1 MMQRNPWLD
10 LNTTGYGSDSGE
22 GPTTQ
27 LSPDY
32 LKNYTFD
39 PNADAPN
46 AGKGL
51 YSLKRDVQMPQDFMQ
66 RFGGAI
72 PTGPMTLAD
81 LVKYTGG
88 ENNGVTAGEFGQ
100 LHPKVQQAILNDPAT
115 FLKGQMGYN
124 YTPPTRTLSGL
135 TDTNNPFAKYGVS
148 QNRGGSNDL
157 LSVGAEGGSRD
168 LSRVGW
174 KPGVGLVQSPSNY
187 KAVNDTNWIDY
198 TPLLIGGAAGLAGMA
213 PVVVGGAT
221 GATMSGAKDG
231 ADFTDFLKGGLIG
244 AGTAY
249 LGQNIGGLASDTVGY
264 NPTIAD
270 ATWSAG
276 ATPLSQWGS
285 QVGQGALTGAIKGG
299 AGSLLNGGN
308 VWEGALKGGFSGGV
322 GTGIGSG
329 VNSAGLSPGWSNALK
344 SGGNWATG
352 ALTNSF
358 FGNSQTQNNP
368 QAQSNNSQGGFWN
381 SGNNSNGGN
390 MANDSF
396 DWGSLAGG
404 IQPFLSAW
412 QTNKNAGQTDQ
423 AYNDARN
430 LILNPSPDQQKYRG
444 QLSELMSNPGSMST
458 SPLYQSMVDQ
468 GMNMVN
474 RTAAANG
481 QLGSGNRLAD
491 LMKQG
496 QQTAAQYYFPQ
507 QQALAGLSG
516 IGNDSGNRALGA
528 ESLISGN
535 NAQMALKNNM
545 LSDLMSGF
553 GAKTQQQKMIDAL
566 IGNNGGNNGGGGT
579 SLLGQAANA
588 VKGWFGGDSGG
599 YAPGDYAGFNSS
611 INPSLSSWDSYLPSS
626 SSNSWFGG
634 SGPTIP
640 QTNWYGGGTGGTS
653 TQDLFGASA
662 SGGSGINNFNSWKLY

>member
-1 MMQRNPWLD
+1 MMRPNPWMPLT
-10 LNTTGYGSDSGE
+10 TTGYGSDSGE
-22 GPTTQ
+22 GPVQQ
-27 LSPDY
+27 LNSDY

-51 YSLKRDVQMPQDFMQ
+51 YTLKRDVAMPQEFMQ
-66 RFGGAI
+66 RFGSAM

-81 LVKYTGG
+81 LIKYTG
-88 ENNGVTAGEFGQ
+88 NNGVTAGEFGSLNPQ
-100 LHPKVQQAILNDPAT
+100 VQQSILNDPAT

-135 TDTNNPFAKYGVS
+135 IDNNNPFAKYAVS

-157 LSVGAEGGSRD
+157 LSVGAEGGSKD
-168 LSRVGW
+168 LSQLHW
-174 KPGVGLVQSPSNY
+174 QPGVGLVQSPSNY

-213 PVVVGGAT
+213 PAVVGGAT

-231 ADFTDFLKGGLIG
+231 ANFTDFLKGGIVG

-249 LGQNIGGLASDTVGY
+249 LGQNIGNMAGNAVGY
-264 NPTIAD
+264 NPAIAD

-285 QVGQGALTGAIKGG
+285 QVGQGAFNGAIKGG
-299 AGSLLNGGN
+299 ANSLLTGGN

-344 SGGNWATG
+344 TGGNWLTG
-352 ALTNSF
+352 GLTNSF
-358 FGNSQTQNNP
+358 FGNSQ
-368 QAQSNNSQGGFWN
+368 NNSGN
-381 SGNNSNGGN
+381 SFGNNSNGGN
-390 MANDSF
+390 MNDSF

-404 IQPFLSAW
+404 LQPFVSAW
-412 QTNKNAGQTDQ
+412 QRNKDVGQTDR
-423 AYNDARN
+423 AYSDARD

-491 LMKQG
+491 LMKKG
-496 QQTAAQYYFPQ
+496 QETAAQYYFPQ

-516 IGNDSGNRALGA
+516 ISNDSGNRALGA

-535 NAQMALKNNM
+535 NAKIGLKNSM

-553 GAKTQQQKMIDAL
+553 GAKTQQEKMLDAM
-566 IGNNGGNNGGGGT
+566 IGSSGGT

-588 VKGWFGGDSGG
+588 VKGWFGGG
-599 YAPGDYAGFNSS
+599 YSPGDYSGFNSS
-611 INPSLSSWDSYLPSS
+611 VNPGMSSWDSYLSTPS
-626 SSNSWFGG
+626 NNWFGG
-634 SGPTIP
+634 SSQPV
-640 QTNWYGGGTGGTS
+640 TS

-662 SGGSGINNFNSWKLY
+662 SGGNLNNFNSWKLY

>member
-1 MMQRNPWLD
+1 MKRANPWLP
-10 LNTTGYGSDSGE
+10 LTTTGYGSDSGE
-22 GPTTQ
+22 GPATK
-27 LSPDY
+27 LSDEY
-32 LKNYTFD
+32 LANYTFD

-51 YSLKRDVQMPQDFMQ
+51 YTLKRDVAMPQDFMQ
-66 RFGGAI
+66 RFGSM
-72 PTGPMTLAD
+72 PTGKMTLAD
-81 LVKYTGG
+81 LIKYTGG
-88 ENNGVTAGEFGQ
+88 ENNGVTAGEFGRLNPQ
-100 LHPKVQQAILNDPAT
+100 VQQSILNDPMT
-115 FLKGQMGYN
+115 FLKGQMGYA
-124 YTPPTRTLSGL
+124 
-135 TDTNNPFAKYGVS
+135 DTSNPFSKYAVS
-148 QNRGGSNDL
+148 QNKGGSNDL
-157 LSVGAEGGSRD
+157 LSVGAEGGSND
-168 LSRVGW
+168 LSRIGW
-174 KPGVGLVQSPSNY
+174 EPGVGLVQSPNNY

-231 ADFTDFLKGGLIG
+231 ANFTDFLKGGLIG

-249 LGQNIGGLASDTVGY
+249 LGQNAGELAGKSVGY

-285 QVGQGALTGAIKGG
+285 QVGQGAFTGALKGG
-299 AGSLLNGGN
+299 AKSLLGGGN
-308 VWEGALKGGFSGGV
+308 LWEGALKGGFSGGV
-322 GTGIGSG
+322 GSGIGGAVDSQ
-329 VNSAGLSPGWSNALK
+329 GLSSGWSNALK
-344 SGGNWATG
+344 TGGNWLTG
-352 ALTNSF
+352 GLTNSF
-358 FGNSQTQNNP
+358 FGNSQGNSQ
-368 QAQSNNSQGGFWN
+368 NNSQSNPGGN
-381 SGNNSNGGN
+381 SSNFNGGN
-390 MANDSF
+390 MANGNF
-396 DWGSLAGG
+396 DWGNLAGG
-404 IQPFLSAW
+404 LQPFISAW
-412 QTNKNAGQTDQ
+412 QGNKNIDQTNQ
-423 AYNDARN
+423 AYDDARN

-474 RTAAANG
+474 RTASANG

-516 IGNDSGNRALGA
+516 ISNDSGNRALGA

-535 NAQMALKNNM
+535 NAKIGLKNNM

-553 GAKTQQQKMIDAL
+553 GAKTQQERIIDAL
-566 IGNNGGNNGGGGT
+566 IGNNGGNNGT

-588 VKGWFGGDSGG
+588 VKGWFGGESGG
-599 YAPGDYAGFNSS
+599 PMPSTGEPFFN
-611 INPSLSSWDSYLPSS
+611 PAMSSWDSYLSTPS
-626 SSNSWFGG
+626 NNWFGG
-634 SGPTIP
+634 NDQPI
-640 QTNWYGGGTGGTS
+640 TS

-662 SGGSGINNFNSWKLY
+662 SGGGGINNFNSWKLY